1 MMSDHT
7 TPPKPTPPI
16 PAPERRVHPAVA
28 SAMTTLRS
36 GVGRTAIHA
45 AIAAVV
51 LLLVAPQADRFGG
64 EALDGQFQRTLAALA
79 TTRGLDAAISL
90 AQSSEV
96 SFSLGP
102 GGSIGI
108 GQVLDP
114 INDLV
119 EQYGSLLL
127 TATTA
132 LGIQQVGLRLG
143 RAMGWWLFVPALA
156 ALAGT
161 AFTGGDTAAS
171 LRRWG
176 RRLFAMALFARL
188 AIPAAAWIDGIIAE
202 RFLEADYREATAVV
216 ERTTERLETM
226 KGADTP
232 KAWYERYNPL
242 TMIGDQAQRLSD
254 AVGNVA
260 ESIVNLAIYFTVS
273 TIVLPLGTLWL
284 LSKALGAIVSS
295 RE

>member
-1 MMSDHT
+1 MTDDVPQPAPTALAT
-7 TPPKPTPPI
+7 TPSSIPPGGL
-16 PAPERRVHPAVA
+16 APLTA
-28 SAMTTLRS
+28 TLRS
-36 GVGRTAIHA
+36 GMARVAVHA
-45 AIAAVV
+45 AVAAVA
-51 LLLVAPQADRFGG
+51 LLLVAPQADRVGG
-64 EALDGQFQRTLAALA
+64 EALDGAFKRTLAALA

-114 INDLV
+114 VNDLV

-143 RAMGWWLFVPALA
+143 RALGWWLFLPALA
-156 ALAGT
+156 ALVGGT
-161 AFTGGDTAAS
+161 VARGATAAT
-171 LRRWG
+171 LTLWG
-176 RRLFAMALFARL
+176 RRLFAVALFARL
-188 AIPAAAWIDGIIAE
+188 AIPTAAWIDGVIAE
-202 RFLEADYREATAVV
+202 RFLEADYQQATAVV
-216 ERTTERLETM
+216 ERTTERLEEM
-226 KGADTP
+226 KPAP
-232 KAWYERYNPL
+232 AERPWYERINPL
-242 TMIGDQAQRLSD
+242 TVISEQAQHLSD
-254 AVGNVA
+254 AVGTVA

-284 LSKALGAIVSS
+284 LSRALGAIVSS
-295 RE
+295 RS

>member
-1 MMSDHT
+1 MTDDA
-7 TPPKPTPPI
+7 PQ
-16 PAPERRVHPAVA
+16 PAPTALATVPPSIPPGGLAPLTA
-28 SAMTTLRS
+28 TLRS
-36 GVGRTAIHA
+36 GIARVAVHA
-45 AIAAVV
+45 AVAAVA
-51 LLLVAPQADRFGG
+51 LLLVAPQADRVGG
-64 EALDGQFQRTLAALA
+64 EALDGAFKRTLAALA

-114 INDLV
+114 VNDLV

-143 RAMGWWLFVPALA
+143 RALGWWLFLPALA
-156 ALAGT
+156 ALV
-161 AFTGGDTAAS
+161 GGAVVRGATAAT
-171 LRRWG
+171 LTLWG
-176 RRLFAMALFARL
+176 RRLFAVALFARL
-188 AIPAAAWIDGIIAE
+188 AIPTAAWIDGVIAE
-202 RFLEADYREATAVV
+202 RFLEADFQQATAVV
-216 ERTTERLETM
+216 ERTTERLEEM
-226 KGADTP
+226 KPAP
-232 KAWYERYNPL
+232 AERAWYERINPL
-242 TMIGDQAQRLSD
+242 TVIGEQAKHISD
-254 AVGNVA
+254 AVGTVA

-284 LSKALGAIVSS
+284 LSRALGAIVSS
-295 RE
+295 RG